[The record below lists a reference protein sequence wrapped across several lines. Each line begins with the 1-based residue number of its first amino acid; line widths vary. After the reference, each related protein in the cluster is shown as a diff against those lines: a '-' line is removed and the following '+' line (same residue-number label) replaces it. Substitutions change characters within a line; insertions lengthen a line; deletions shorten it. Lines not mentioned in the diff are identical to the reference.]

1 MSTSEHH
8 ASVAPRRAPTAVVVL
23 LVIGFAFLNAG
34 ADYINDRSLEIPLF
48 FDTIGTLVVTALFGV
63 VPGVATAVGT
73 HVWMEIINGPSGI
86 YLPWMACNISSALIL
101 WILMRRGQFETPIHA
116 LIAGLWIAL
125 ANALIGAVV
134 AATLFAGDTEHAV
147 DFVAS
152 ALYSLGQNLFS
163 AAFLARLPVN
173 VADKTI
179 AVFIA
184 FGALVIARRRARPE
198 DG

>member
-1 MSTSEHH
+1 
-8 ASVAPRRAPTAVVVL
+8 VL

-73 HVWMEIINGPSGI
+73 HVWMEIINGPSGL

-116 LIAGLWIAL
+116 PIAGLWIAL

>member
-1 MSTSEHH
+1 MSTSENHVS
-8 ASVAPRRAPTAVVVL
+8 AAPRRTPTAVIVL
-23 LVIGFAFLNAG
+23 LVIAFAFLNAG
-34 ADYINDRSLEIPLF
+34 ADYLNDRSLEIPLF

-73 HVWMEIINGPSGI
+73 HVWMEIINTPSGI

-134 AATLFAGDTEHAV
+134 AASLFAGDTEHAV

-152 ALYSLGQNLFS
+152 TLYSLGQNLFS

-184 FGALVIARRRARPE
+184 FGALLIARRGTRPK